1 MTCRS
6 ARSKL
11 ADLLGQGVAVEDSIM
26 DREEPQAR

>member
-11 ADLLGQGVAVEDSIM
+11 VDLLGQGVPVEDCIM
-26 DREEPQAR
+26 DREKPQAR